1 MHRPPGM
8 YPNAYGKAPPPMEC
22 IGVPLQLR
30 PPAIMHLP
38 PGHPAAEVGIHIFF
52 IRSLDAY
59 FAIMTICIRGCL
71 SFSLIWCWIKLKH
84 FFSSEIPFW

>member
-1 MHRPPGM
+1 M

-38 PGHPAAEVGIHIFF
+38 PGHPAAEVG
-52 IRSLDAY
+52 
-59 FAIMTICIRGCL
+59 TCILFVG
-71 SFSLIWCWIKLKH
+71 
-84 FFSSEIPFW
+84 